1 MTGQS
6 IYKHSFDTP
15 TVLLIGNEGR
25 ELVKTACRTLKQTLS
40 IPRFEIAESLNAA
53 MATGIILA
61 EARRI
66 TLLKNKINK
75 PLCLETQ

>member
-6 IYKHSFDTP
+6 IYEHSFDTP

-25 ELVKTACRTLKQTLS
+25 GLSKQLAELSHKTLS
-40 IPRFEIAESLNAA
+40 IPRFGGAESLNAA

-61 EARRI
+61 EARRN
-66 TLLKNKINK
+66 TSTEK
-75 PLCLETQ
+75 